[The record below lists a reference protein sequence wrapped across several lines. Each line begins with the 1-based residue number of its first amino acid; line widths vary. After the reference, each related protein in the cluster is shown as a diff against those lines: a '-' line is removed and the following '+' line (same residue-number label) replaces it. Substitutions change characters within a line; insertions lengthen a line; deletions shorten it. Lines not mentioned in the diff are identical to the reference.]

1 MDWLRELTQ
10 ALRSLVDFPLLR
22 LGDVTVSV
30 RAVVHV
36 LLFAALVIYAAV
48 LLRRFLA
55 RLLRRTR
62 LDESARQA
70 TVSVAQYVVVLVG
83 LLVVLQTAGID
94 VTTFNVI
101 AGAVGLG
108 VGIGMQT
115 IAANFFSGLI
125 LMVER
130 PIKVGDRIDVGGVEG
145 DVVRI
150 GVRSTVVLSND
161 GIAIIIP
168 NSRLIVENVINWSHS
183 GETVRF
189 SVTVTVAYDSD
200 PTVVEEALLAAAAS
214 CADVLS
220 EPPPSVRLKELGD
233 HGLRFEL
240 RAWSSTLMHRKG
252 VLTSHLN
259 LAMYRALRERHI
271 EIPYPQRVIRIHG
284 AQGGIGAQ

>member
-1 MDWLRELTQ
+1 MDWRDLTQ
-10 ALRSLVDFPLLR
+10 ALRSLIDFPLLR
-22 LGDVTVSV
+22 LGGVTVSV

-36 LLFAALVIYAAV
+36 LLFAALVFYLAV
-48 LLRRFLA
+48 LLRRALG
-55 RLLRRTR
+55 RLLKRTR

-70 TVSVAQYVVVLVG
+70 TASVAQYFVVLVG

-101 AGAVGLG
+101 AGAIGLG

-130 PIKVGDRIDVGGVEG
+130 PVKVGDRIDVGGVEG

-150 GVRSTVVLSND
+150 GVRSTVVLAND

-168 NSRLIVENVINWSHS
+168 NSRLIVENVINWSHT

-189 SVTVTVAYDSD
+189 SVPVTVAYDSD
-200 PTVVEEALLAAAAS
+200 PAVVEEALLAAAAA

-220 EPPPSVRLKELGD
+220 EPSPSVRLTELGD

-259 LAMYRALRERHI
+259 MAVYRALRERHI

-284 AQGGIGAQ
+284 AQGVATQ

>member
-1 MDWLRELTQ
+1 MDWMRALTQ
-10 ALRSLVDFPLLR
+10 AFRGLLDFPFLR

-30 RAVVHV
+30 RAVLHV
-36 LLFAALVIYAAV
+36 LLFAALVLYLAV
-48 LLRRFLA
+48 LLRRILG
-55 RLLRRTR
+55 RVLKRTR

-70 TVSVAQYVVVLVG
+70 AAAVTQYVVVGVG

-101 AGAVGLG
+101 AGAIGLG

-115 IAANFFSGLI
+115 IAANFFGGLI

-130 PIKVGDRIDVGGVEG
+130 PIKVGDRIEVGGVEG
-145 DVVRI
+145 DVLRI
-150 GVRSTVVLSND
+150 GVRSTVVLAND

-183 GETVRF
+183 GENVRF

-200 PTVVEEALLAAAAS
+200 PDSVEEALLAAAAA

-220 EPPPSVRLKELGD
+220 EPPPTVRLAELAD

-252 VLTSHLN
+252 MLTSRLN
-259 LAMYRALRERHI
+259 LAMYRALRERNI
-271 EIPYPQRVIRIHG
+271 EITYPQRVIRFHDARG
-284 AQGGIGAQ
+284 VVPVQ